1 LRGLFTNSQL
11 QIELTK
17 KIEAMTLKKLFVSRE
32 LTKRAIKINSLLE
45 NSIDGR
51 FLNGIKKLPKLDC
64 QLKTMSQS
72 GVDSENES
80 DTTSLNSAFGIT
92 INCLENSQTPLSQ
105 ESLQKKTEKI
115 KLIIENQNETLKLN
129 TSGEACPPE
138 VSLLLD
144 SIESILTDESILLHI
159 DLFYVSFEY
168 MRIAKFIFTSFDTI
182 RHVPATIESDFF
194 VENGAFTSLSKGPI
208 ESVRAKVTSLLK
220 RAIGFDFA
228 LDKISIN
235 PFNQQLSFNKNIMS
249 VKLTDILE
257 NTPKKFLS
265 YDEELECKKCS
276 GFFSFYC
283 KVENLVNSNEAGVWH
298 CCICGHQN
306 NLKNITDYSNTYT
319 AEYDDIEITNN
330 TIQQPKI
337 GIEQIDSKI
346 VVFCVD
352 VSGSMAN
359 SRIRLVKSSCLST
372 LKLFYW
378 KRSSK
383 RSSFNTE
390 TNLRIL

>member
-1 LRGLFTNSQL
+1 
-11 QIELTK
+11 
-17 KIEAMTLKKLFVSRE
+17 MTLKKLFVSRE

-168 MRIAKFIFTSFDTI
+168 MRIAKF
-182 RHVPATIESDFF
+182 
-194 VENGAFTSLSKGPI
+194 
-208 ESVRAKVTSLLK
+208 
-220 RAIGFDFA
+220 
-228 LDKISIN
+228 
-235 PFNQQLSFNKNIMS
+235 
-249 VKLTDILE
+249 
-257 NTPKKFLS
+257 
-265 YDEELECKKCS
+265 EE
-276 GFFSFYC
+276 
-283 KVENLVNSNEAGVWH
+283 
-298 CCICGHQN
+298 
-306 NLKNITDYSNTYT
+306 
-319 AEYDDIEITNN
+319 
-330 TIQQPKI
+330 
-337 GIEQIDSKI
+337 
-346 VVFCVD
+346 
-352 VSGSMAN
+352 
-359 SRIRLVKSSCLST
+359 R
-372 LKLFYW
+372 
-378 KRSSK
+378 
-383 RSSFNTE
+383 
-390 TNLRIL
+390 